1 MCMYNFSLDD
11 ELVMQAQQSFA
22 NEALMKV
29 WLQKQVE
36 AVLMDFNARQQAKRQ
51 NAREAIIAMRRQCEQ
66 NGNALLSLDDINS
79 EIQQAR
85 AAKKAVRC

>member
-1 MCMYNFSLDD
+1 MYNFSLDD

-51 NAREAIIAMRRQCEQ
+51 NAREAIIAMRRQSEQ

>member
-51 NAREAIIAMRRQCEQ
+51 NAREAIIAMRRQSEQ

>member
-51 NAREAIIAMRRQCEQ
+51 NAREAIIAMRRQSEQ

-85 AAKKAVRC
+85 AAKKAVR